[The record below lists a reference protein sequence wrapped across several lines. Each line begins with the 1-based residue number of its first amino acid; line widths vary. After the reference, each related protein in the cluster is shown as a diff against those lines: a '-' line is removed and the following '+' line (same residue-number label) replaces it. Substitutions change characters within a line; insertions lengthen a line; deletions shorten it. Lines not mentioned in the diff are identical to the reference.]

1 MGSAYPTLDRAG
13 AYDAVQSHGNRQSRR
28 QLGCRTPTGE
38 AHGAVHPP
46 RKIPDP
52 NAPIALGRPPEAL
65 GGWIPL
71 IVSSAIVLAIMAVF
85 YSPLGPLTTPDVFT
99 GTYSEVAR

>member
-1 MGSAYPTLDRAG
+1 MALYNAP
-13 AYDAVQSHGNRQSRR
+13 
-28 QLGCRTPTGE
+28 RT
-38 AHGAVHPP
+38 
-46 RKIPDP
+46 IPDP
-52 NAPIALGRPPEAL
+52 NAPVALGRPPEAL